1 MADATAVRSGK
12 WIVIGGGAAGLVVW
26 LWDHDFLLNAGG
38 PAAPVSDALL
48 RVLHVTN
55 LEYPFPVILPLL
67 VLIGAGLAIGAGV
80 SRLVTRLR

>member
-1 MADATAVRSGK
+1 MADVTAIRSGR
-12 WIVIGGGAAGLVVW
+12 WIVIGGGSAGLAVW

-38 PAAPVSDALL
+38 PATPISDALL

-55 LEYPFPVILPLL
+55 LEYPLSIILPLL

-80 SRLVTRLR
+80 SRLVTRPQ